1 MTMEEIFANHGYNT
15 IVLIILNYL
24 DTESMVNL
32 TKVSKT
38 VCFNMKSIKTCQ
50 IYFNKCMPILPPS
63 TKLRI
68 PKKCQIRMKTKSQND
83 FRADEL
89 IELFNYLKQL
99 GDFTDRKQFQRV
111 LQGGQGGFEF
121 TPFPEINPQHFEYFS
136 QNIQPKIQPIWE
148 LFDSFYKFPSLHYL
162 HYLHQPAE
170 RTARFED
177 VISKLVAAF
186 NCLQRCPLILAME
199 MNQEDLARFLLDCN
213 MLNICNCAKLSSM
226 VQHSVVMYH
235 SEILVYFH
243 LERENLPRE
252 FNLDVACNG
261 RLQEFTNSSCITHFQ
276 DILKNNYWTVVQNYA
291 LPFNQQEPMPFPN
304 FANNSMNNQIQ
315 VPAAMPN
322 SPAGAVN
329 NQARQAAGPNPGAAN
344 AQNSAND
351 S

>member
-111 LQGGQGGFEF
+111 LQGGFEF

-148 LFDSFYKFPSLHYL
+148 LFDSFYKFSSFHYL

-213 MLNICNCAKLSSM
+213 MLNICNCAKLLSM

-304 FANNSMNNQIQ
+304 FANNAINNQIQ